1 MTELMVRARK
11 HMNADDAMNARKN
24 KDGEDKRLDK
34 KRPAPSTRDERELKY
49 KKFSNNQADRSFRRP
64 ASPGRYNNYT
74 PLNTSVEQ
82 VFLQIQ
88 DDASLKWP
96 PKLKANPTKRSRD
109 KYCRFHRDHGHN
121 TEDCFDLKNQIENLV
136 HKGEIKVISGG
147 FAGGGETSSARK
159 AHARRIRSFSEVN
172 EVGMTSPPTKLPR
185 VEEPVITF
193 SEEDDK
199 GIHQPHD
206 DLLVVSMVVA
216 NFTVRRILIDN
227 GSSAD
232 ILFLRAYEKLK
243 IGREK
248 LRPMKSPPVGF
259 SGDKVYPLGAVTL
272 PVTAGANPKQVTVMV
287 DFVVVDCPSSY
298 NIILERTTLNAMKA
312 ITSTYHLLMRFPTEY
327 GMGEI
332 RGDQTMARECYVA
345 SLRKIKSQET
355 FTIEG
360 LEGKDIP
367 DFHRAEPTEELEEV
381 ILGEPKKKVSIG
393 SLLPPGIK
401 DELTQFLR
409 KNQDVFAWVHE
420 DMQGIDPTIM
430 EHRLNVNPDFKPVR
444 QKRRTFALERNQAI
458 SEEVEKLLKADFIQ
472 EVYYPD
478 WLANVVLVKKANGKW
493 RLCVDFTDLNKACPK
508 DSFPLPRINM
518 LIKGTAGHELFSF
531 MDAYSGYNQI
541 SMYTS
546 DREKTA
552 FITDRGLYC
561 YKVMPFGLKNAGAT
575 YQRLVNAMFKHQIG
589 RNMEVYVD
597 DMLVKSLKAEDRLT
611 DLQET
616 FEVLRSHK
624 MKLNPS
630 KCAFGVSSGKLLGY
644 MVSRRGIEAN
654 PEKIRAVIDMRSPRS
669 TKDLQRLTR
678 KIAALSRLI
687 SRSTDRCLPFFR
699 VLRKAFEWT
708 PECEQAFKELKQYL
722 SSPPLLSRTIPGE
735 ELYIYLAV
743 STTAVSSALI
753 REEEGVQ
760 RPVYFVSKALRGA
773 EERYSRM
780 EQLAFALIVS
790 ARKLRPYFQAHTIV
804 VLTDQPLRQVL
815 HKPESSGR
823 LMKWSVEL
831 GEFDI
836 QYKPRTAVKAQVLA
850 DFLAEFTPP
859 EEEKQPQFLTEPS
872 LSEQMGPEASGA
884 GLVLVSPKGENIQ
897 YALRFGFKTTNN
909 EAEYEALIAGL
920 KVENA
925 LGVEQLKVYTDSQL
939 VAGQVQAEYEARDE
953 KMKSY
958 LQKVKEL
965 KNHFQR
971 FSIHQIPREENGKAD
986 ALARL
991 ATALEPEINKN
1002 IPLEYLDEP
1011 SISQERQIEVQQA
1024 ILSVEWADPIIRYIK
1039 DGVLPKDRKANIW
1052 MNHLYLRT

>member
-1 MTELMVRARK
+1 
-11 HMNADDAMNARKN
+11 
-24 KDGEDKRLDK
+24 
-34 KRPAPSTRDERELKY
+34 
-49 KKFSNNQADRSFRRP
+49 
-64 ASPGRYNNYT
+64 
-74 PLNTSVEQ
+74 
-82 VFLQIQ
+82 
-88 DDASLKWP
+88 
-96 PKLKANPTKRSRD
+96 
-109 KYCRFHRDHGHN
+109 
-121 TEDCFDLKNQIENLV
+121 
-136 HKGEIKVISGG
+136 
-147 FAGGGETSSARK
+147 
-159 AHARRIRSFSEVN
+159 
-172 EVGMTSPPTKLPR
+172 
-185 VEEPVITF
+185 
-193 SEEDDK
+193 
-199 GIHQPHD
+199 
-206 DLLVVSMVVA
+206 
-216 NFTVRRILIDN
+216 
-227 GSSAD
+227 
-232 ILFLRAYEKLK
+232 
-243 IGREK
+243 
-248 LRPMKSPPVGF
+248 
-259 SGDKVYPLGAVTL
+259 
-272 PVTAGANPKQVTVMV
+272 
-287 DFVVVDCPSSY
+287 
-298 NIILERTTLNAMKA
+298 
-312 ITSTYHLLMRFPTEY
+312 
-327 GMGEI
+327 
-332 RGDQTMARECYVA
+332 
-345 SLRKIKSQET
+345 
-355 FTIEG
+355 
-360 LEGKDIP
+360 
-367 DFHRAEPTEELEEV
+367 
-381 ILGEPKKKVSIG
+381 
-393 SLLPPGIK
+393 
-401 DELTQFLR
+401 
-409 KNQDVFAWVHE
+409 
-420 DMQGIDPTIM
+420 
-430 EHRLNVNPDFKPVR
+430 
-444 QKRRTFALERNQAI
+444 
-458 SEEVEKLLKADFIQ
+458 
-472 EVYYPD
+472 
-478 WLANVVLVKKANGKW
+478 
-493 RLCVDFTDLNKACPK
+493 
-508 DSFPLPRINM
+508 
-518 LIKGTAGHELFSF
+518 

-589 RNMEVYVD
+589 RNMEVYVN
-597 DMLVKSLKAEDRLT
+597 DMLVKSLKAEDHLT

-630 KCAFGVSSGKLLGY
+630 KCAFGVSSGKFLGY

-654 PEKIRAVIDMRSPRS
+654 PKKIRAVIDMRSPRS
-669 TKDLQRLTR
+669 TKDLQRLTG

-687 SRSTDRCLPFFR
+687 SRSTDKCLPFFR

-760 RPVYFVSKALRGA
+760 RPVYFVSKALRGTK
-773 EERYSRM
+773 ERYLRM

-859 EEEKQPQFLTEPS
+859 EEEKQPQFLTELS
-872 LSEQMGPEASGA
+872 LSEQMGPEVVWDLFVDGSSTAQASRA
-884 GLVLVSPKGENIQ
+884 GLVLVSPEGENIQ
-897 YALRFGFKTTNN
+897 YALRFGFKATNN

-920 KVENA
+920 KVANA
-925 LGVEQLKVYTDSQL
+925 LGDEQLKVYTDSQL
-939 VAGQVQAEYEARDE
+939 VAGQVQAEYEAQDE

-971 FSIHQIPREENGKAD
+971 FSIHQIPREENGKAN

-991 ATALEPEINKN
+991 TTALEPEINKN

-1024 ILSVEWADPIIRYIK
+1024 ILSVEWADLIIRYIK
-1039 DGVLPKDRKANIW
+1039 DGVLPTDRAEARKVKMRAARYTLIKGVLYKRSFSMPYLRCVSSEEADYILREIHLGVCGNHAGGRSLANKAIRQGYYWPTMQKDALDFVKKCDKCQRFANIPRQPSEEMTPMSGPW
-1052 MNHLYLRT
+1052 PFAQWGMDFIGPLVKGKGQTKYAVVMVDYFTKWVEAKPLAKITENNIRKFVWKSIVCRFGIPRVIVTDNAKQFDNSDFKKFCSELGIQIHFSSPGHPQANG